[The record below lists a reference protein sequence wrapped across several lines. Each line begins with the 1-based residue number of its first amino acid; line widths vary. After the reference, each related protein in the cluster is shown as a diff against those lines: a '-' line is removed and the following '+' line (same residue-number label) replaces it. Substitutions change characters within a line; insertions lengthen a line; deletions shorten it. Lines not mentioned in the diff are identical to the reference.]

1 MHFCACFNKNS
12 ITGGSQF
19 LLVSESVLMKFSTQQ
34 CKSFLSRHKVISGSQ
49 QTEMVSLIGFRISN
63 AVIGYLK
70 QKGQSDLL
78 TGYDW
83 EFRLVV
89 NDASVNA

>member
-1 MHFCACFNKNS
+1 
-12 ITGGSQF
+12 
-19 LLVSESVLMKFSTQQ
+19 
-34 CKSFLSRHKVISGSQ
+34 VISGGQ